1 MDLKSQDESY
11 KLFSMS
17 EKKKLHVIGTRVGGN
32 LSRAVYLAPHPG
44 FLMLIFFSSPS
55 FVQPKYKIKMDLK
68 LQDKSYK
75 LVFSVRKIET
85 IGTWVGGN
93 LSRAVYLAPHPG
105 FLMSI
110 FFLNHHLNHLDI
122 K

>member
-1 MDLKSQDESY
+1 
-11 KLFSMS
+11 MS
-17 EKKKLHVIGTRVGGN
+17 EKKKLIGTRVGGN

-44 FLMLIFFSSPS
+44 FDVDFFSSPS

-68 LQDKSYK
+68 SQDKSYK
-75 LVFSVRKIET
+75 LVFNVRKIEK

-110 FFLNHHLNHLDI
+110 FFFTI
-122 K
+122 ICTT